1 MDRFENARVFAAVI
15 EGGGFTRAAERLG
28 LSRAATSKHV
38 LQLEQRLGARL
49 LDRTTRRVSVT
60 AAGRTFYEQC
70 RRILAD
76 LEEAERTAG
85 ELHNEPRGELR
96 VIAPTNFGLTEIGTA
111 ITDFLVAY
119 PQLRINLTLND
130 HLTDP
135 IEGGYDVAISV
146 DMPRGTSSSLV
157 ACKLYTSQRVLCAAP
172 DYLARRGEPQRPDD
186 LTHHDCLSYSYLAV
200 PDEWHFVGPDG
211 ERVVKV
217 SGPIVTSHRP
227 VLRTAAV
234 RGLGIAYGPADFFR
248 DDIEAGRLI
257 AVLPNH
263 QLPEATIYAIYPVS
277 KQLSAKVKV
286 FNDFIATY
294 FAENQRPLRSQA
306 TTSAAFLSGGN
317 TG

>member
-76 LEEAERTAG
+76 LDEAERTAG
-85 ELHNEPRGELR
+85 ELHTEPRGELR

-146 DMPRGTSSSLV
+146 DMPRGASTSLV
-157 ACKLYTSQRVLCAAP
+157 VRKLNTSRRVLCAAP
-172 DYLARRGEPQRPDD
+172 EYLERRGTPRTPED
-186 LTHHDCLSYSYLAV
+186 LAAHDCLSYGYVAA
-200 PDEWHFVGPDG
+200 PGEWHLTGADG

-217 SGPIVTSHRP
+217 SGPLITSHRH
-227 VLRTAAV
+227 VMLAAV
-234 RGLGIAYGPADFFR
+234 IRGLGIVYGPVDFFR
-248 DDIEAGRLI
+248 DELEAGNLMP
-257 AVLPNH
+257 VLPDYK
-263 QLPEATIYAIYPVS
+263 LPEATIYAVYPVS
-277 KQLSAKVKV
+277 RQLSAKLKA
-286 FNDFIATY
+286 FNDFMAGY
-294 FAENQRPLRSQA
+294 FAASTIFR
-306 TTSAAFLSGGN
+306 
-317 TG
+317 

>member
-1 MDRFENARVFAAVI
+1 M
-15 EGGGFTRAAERLG
+15 
-28 LSRAATSKHV
+28 
-38 LQLEQRLGARL
+38 
-49 LDRTTRRVSVT
+49 SVT

-76 LEEAERTAG
+76 LDDAERTAS

-130 HLTDP
+130 RLTDP

-146 DMPRGTSSSLV
+146 GMPRGTSSSLV
-157 ACKLYTSQRVLCAAP
+157 ARKLYTSQRVLCAAP
-172 DYLARRGEPQRPDD
+172 DYLARRGKPHRPED
-186 LTHHDCLSYSYLAV
+186 LTQHDCLSYSYLDV
-200 PDEWHFVGPDG
+200 PDEWHFIGTDG

-248 DDIEAGRLI
+248 DEIEIGPPHPGAEE
-257 AVLPNH
+257 LPAA
-263 QLPEATIYAIYPVS
+263 QGG
-277 KQLSAKVKV
+277 
-286 FNDFIATY
+286 D
-294 FAENQRPLRSQA
+294 LRG
-306 TTSAAFLSGGN
+306 LSGEQTALGESKSLQRLHHQIFC
-317 TG
+317 